1 MASDEIVPNDGDANT
16 GRADVLLCTS
26 IHNSVFAPVDLLG
39 QEVTRHVANEVL
51 ALGHEVEWEVLI
63 KLDTLDRLIV
73 TVVEELSVGVD
84 VPLRRISDRPVA
96 DTLVVGDFV
105 GVAILASLSDRTL

>member
-1 MASDEIVPNDGDANT
+1 M
-16 GRADVLLCTS
+16 
-26 IHNSVFAPVDLLG
+26 
-39 QEVTRHVANEVL
+39 
-51 ALGHEVEWEVLI
+51 I

-73 TVVEELSVGVD
+73 TVVEEFSVGID
-84 VPLRRISDRPVA
+84 VPLRWISDSPVA